1 MPNFLNPGSDF
12 RIMQS
17 DDDSLDM
24 EDHYRRVYQEN
35 MEILKQINVVSI
47 HYFFCGCKHDDFQMR
62 IVILF

>member
-1 MPNFLNPGSDF
+1 MPMFFLNPGSDF

-47 HYFFCGCKHDDFQMR
+47 HYFFAAANMTIFK
-62 IVILF
+62 